1 MDYSKFDFTKFSK
14 EKWQEIIEKIDG
26 QGNYVDGVNPDFKIV
41 DGEIIPFVIVKYVH
55 ETEVDGED
63 IYFLTFTAYDV
74 SEKNIVRPG
83 ATKKWRKIMIEEFPL
98 WYRSKLIKHLQF
110 VKEQKIQQADEEYY
124 KELEEIHN
132 NYCN

>member
-14 EKWQEIIEKIDG
+14 EKWQEILTKIQGKHHYVGNVKVYPYSEAKKEIYPIVELECDFDYFETYYLWFSAFDVQSKGMVIE
-26 QGNYVDGVNPDFKIV
+26 
-41 DGEIIPFVIVKYVH
+41 
-55 ETEVDGED
+55 
-63 IYFLTFTAYDV
+63 
-74 SEKNIVRPG
+74 S

-98 WYRSKLIKHLQF
+98 WYRSKLIQHLQQ